1 VYLLKYKNS
10 ELVTVLFMVEEELLY
25 NLAASQME
33 LVSLTRGVGTLLA
46 FRRRATR

>member
-10 ELVTVLFMVEEELLY
+10 ELVTVLFMVEEELCK
-25 NLAASQME
+25 LAASQME